1 MTDIN
6 QEIYEASFKALTEC
20 GVPVSTAEKA
30 SEVVAK
36 DNSSLPDLGRSSED
50 QRNIQ
55 DAMTWLFAVQRSSSK
70 QQED

>member
-1 MTDIN
+1 MTEIN
-6 QEIYEASFKALTEC
+6 QQVYEASFKALTER

-36 DNSSLPDLGRSSED
+36 DNPSLPDLGRSSED
-50 QRNIQ
+50 QRNVQ
-55 DAMTWLFAVQRSSSK
+55 DAMTWLFAIQRSLPN